1 MWHWQSKGV
10 RDAIP
15 GLCSQEGR
23 VELPGKSA
31 QPVGGQDGRVTL
43 TLKGWL
49 TESLFQSS
57 EVGTGRLPGSGAA
70 GVRWVGVGRSQESSS
85 FWKSEARDV
94 YLSGWLKQAED

>member
-31 QPVGGQDGRVTL
+31 QSVGGQDGRVTL

-49 TESLFQSS
+49 TESLFRSS
-57 EVGTGRLPGSGAA
+57 EVGTGRLPGGGAA
-70 GVRWVGVGRSQESSS
+70 GMRWGGVGRSQAGRRLE
-85 FWKSEARDV
+85 
-94 YLSGWLKQAED
+94 